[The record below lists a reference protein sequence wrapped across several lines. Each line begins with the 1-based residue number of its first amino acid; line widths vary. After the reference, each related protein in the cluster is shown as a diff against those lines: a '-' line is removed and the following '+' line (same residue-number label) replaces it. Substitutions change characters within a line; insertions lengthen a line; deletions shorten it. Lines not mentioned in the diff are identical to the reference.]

1 MSCGAFP
8 FYHQLHSYTEI
19 SMSNLQN
26 VVGERLIKDGV
37 MVEWMRHGE
46 GGNGDYHADDLDNVK
61 LLHFEVSRI
70 TDKGVEE
77 VSDSSYCSQVP
88 ATTDKAEL
96 QRLLEILM
104 DQVYDPVKAG
114 KSIKQICEELSWI
127 EPGYGQGV

>member
-1 MSCGAFP
+1 MR
-8 FYHQLHSYTEI
+8 SYTEM
-19 SMSNLQN
+19 SMNILQN

-37 MVEWMRHGE
+37 MVEWARQGE
-46 GGNGDYHADDLDNVK
+46 GGNGDYQADGPGDVE
-61 LLHFEVSRI
+61 LLLFEVSRI
-70 TDKGVEE
+70 TDNGAEK
-77 VSDSSYCSQVP
+77 VSGSSYCTQVP

-114 KSIKQICEELSWI
+114 KTIKQICEELSWI